1 MGYVENERTI
11 PESIVCSCIFPSF
24 LLLLDTPGCKCLRF
38 GQGLRIIDKYTPL
51 RKEVCYSNLDLL
63 TYLFL
68 SPGRCLVSLSNRTA
82 REELIAEDMKRL
94 HAMGYAQE
102 LFRAMGGFSNFAISF
117 TIISVLSGCLTLFYL
132 IPIDGGFT
140 VAALGW
146 PLVTVFVVIVAL
158 GMAELAS
165 AYPTA
170 GGLYYW
176 ASKLGGPGW
185 GWFTGWFNL
194 IGQVAVTASIDYG
207 LAVSIDVLLN
217 AWFPSFPAK
226 LALITGIDP
235 ATQWATLAI
244 YACVLALHALLN
256 IFGVRIVA
264 FLNDISVWWH
274 IIGVILI
281 GGGVVLAT
289 LLGHQ
294 FTGSNFATAT
304 SAAPLNSAGTLFTVS
319 QHFNQTGG
327 ALGGV
332 GGFPIWYAFLLG
344 LLLAQYTYTGYDAS
358 AHMTEETVG
367 AATRAPWGVLM
378 SVVVSAVAGYAVL
391 MGLVAAV
398 PDLAAAGGYI
408 NPVLYILESRLG
420 FVLGT
425 LFFLVAIGAQFFCGM
440 SSITTNSRMI
450 YAFSRDGAV
459 PGSKVWHSLDR
470 GRTPRNAIIL
480 SVVCAFLLAVPS
492 VISDVAYIAVTSIAV
507 IGLYIA
513 YVLPILLRLF
523 AKDFKRGPWHLG
535 AWSRPIG
542 VIAVIWVIFISIL
555 FMLPTALPINAQSFN
570 YTPVVVLGA
579 LVILAVWWLVSARFW
594 FKGPHIQGSAEE
606 LAAIEREVGETVVVE
621 EVEEASAD

>member
-1 MGYVENERTI
+1 
-11 PESIVCSCIFPSF
+11 
-24 LLLLDTPGCKCLRF
+24 
-38 GQGLRIIDKYTPL
+38 
-51 RKEVCYSNLDLL
+51 
-63 TYLFL
+63 
-68 SPGRCLVSLSNRTA
+68 VSSTKRSA
-82 REELIAEDMKRL
+82 REELIAEDIKRL
-94 HAMGYAQE
+94 HTLGYAQE

-132 IPIDGGFT
+132 IPINAGFT
-140 VAALGW
+140 AATIGW

-194 IGQVAVTASIDYG
+194 IGQVAVTAGIDYG

-217 AWFPSFPAK
+217 AWFPHFPAT
-226 LALITGIDP
+226 LATVAAIDP
-235 ATQWATLAI
+235 ATQWTTLGI
-244 YACVLALHALLN
+244 YAVVLAAHALLN

-274 IIGVILI
+274 IVGVILI
-281 GGGVVLAT
+281 GGGVVIAT
-289 LLGHQ
+289 VLGIEYTAASH
-294 FTGSNFATAT
+294 FA
-304 SAAPLNSAGTLFTVS
+304 SVAAHVTPLNAAGTLYTPN
-319 QHFNQTGG
+319 QAFNPT
-327 ALGGV
+327 
-332 GGFPIWYAFLLG
+332 GFPIWYAFLLG

-367 AATRAPWGVLM
+367 AATRAPWGVVM

-408 NPVLYILESRLG
+408 NPVLFILESRLG

-425 LFFLVAIGAQFFCGM
+425 LFFLVAVVAQFFCGM

-450 YAFSRDGAV
+450 YAFARDGAV
-459 PGSKVWHSLDR
+459 PGSRLWHRLDS
-470 GRTPRNAIIL
+470 GRTPRNAILL
-480 SVVCAFLLAVPS
+480 SATCAFILAVPS
-492 VISDVAYIAVTSIAV
+492 VVSDVAYIAVTSIAV
-507 IGLYIA
+507 IGLYIS

-523 AKDFKRGPWHLG
+523 AKDFRPGPWHLG
-535 AWSRPIG
+535 AWSKPIG
-542 VIAVIWVIFISIL
+542 IIAILWVIFISVL
-555 FMLPTALPINAQSFN
+555 FMLPTGQPVTAQSFN

-579 LVILAVWWLVSARFW
+579 LIILLVWWRASARFW

-606 LAAIEREVGETVVVE
+606 MAAIERSIGETVLVDSVE
-621 EVEEASAD
+621 GASAD